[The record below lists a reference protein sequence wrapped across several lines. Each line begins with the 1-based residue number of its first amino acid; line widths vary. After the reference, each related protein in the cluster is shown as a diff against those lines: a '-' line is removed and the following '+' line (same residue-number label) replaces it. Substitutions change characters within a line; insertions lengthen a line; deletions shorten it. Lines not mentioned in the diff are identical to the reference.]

1 MSNIMYWCNTAPD
14 YVNRLSL
21 FLAKMIKDGCY
32 EAHSIDENGNLVYD
46 PSKDK
51 RYSHYFKMRDQYKYE
66 FSKTDTEYNDQRTL
80 YLKAIEEFNAEII
93 SSSEK
98 VLTEKD
104 NIPRAYFSKQRDS
117 IKTFSDTAYGYYDTE
132 RSPLIKHTAVGIIF
146 GQFMTF

>member
-1 MSNIMYWCNTAPD
+1 
-14 YVNRLSL
+14 
-21 FLAKMIKDGCY
+21 
-32 EAHSIDENGNLVYD
+32 
-46 PSKDK
+46 
-51 RYSHYFKMRDQYKYE
+51 MRDQYKYE
-66 FSKTDTEYNDQRTL
+66 FSEIITEYNDQRTL

-146 GQFMTF
+146 GQFMTFWPSFVKYYFSPERKSKRGYMNHKHTFDADGNKIYYYTIYNWSWNRSDF